1 MSNAGAFPSLVVR
14 EPTPPSKEKTMQENT
29 RHSRS
34 FRMLCHCMA
43 ASLLA
48 CMASAPV
55 LAQGETEKTAT
66 TASSGKLAES
76 VHRLSPVDTDAS
88 MSVEAFARSAAANST
103 VCGLLQ
109 YHSDENGWFHF
120 QGIANGS
127 LIVNF
132 SEGGVIRSRMQESIV
147 NGAWHHYD
155 TKNYRYQL
163 GFTCL

>member
-1 MSNAGAFPSLVVR
+1 
-14 EPTPPSKEKTMQENT
+14 MQEIL
-29 RHSRS
+29 HSRP
-34 FRMLCHCMA
+34 FRMLCRYVA
-43 ASLLA
+43 VSLLV
-48 CMASAPV
+48 CVASAPA
-55 LAQGETEKTAT
+55 LAQSDMDKSASTAAAPT
-66 TASSGKLAES
+66 GKLAES
-76 VHRLSPVDTDAS
+76 VHRLGPVDTDAS
-88 MSVEAFARSAAANST
+88 MSVEAFARSAAASST
-103 VCGLLQ
+103 VCGLLR

-147 NGAWHHYD
+147 KDAWHHYD

>member
-1 MSNAGAFPSLVVR
+1 
-14 EPTPPSKEKTMQENT
+14 
-29 RHSRS
+29 
-34 FRMLCHCMA
+34 
-43 ASLLA
+43 
-48 CMASAPV
+48 
-55 LAQGETEKTAT
+55 
-66 TASSGKLAES
+66 
-76 VHRLSPVDTDAS
+76 
-88 MSVEAFARSAAANST
+88 

-109 YHSDENGWFHF
+109 YQSDENGWFHF

>member
-1 MSNAGAFPSLVVR
+1 
-14 EPTPPSKEKTMQENT
+14 MQEIL
-29 RHSRS
+29 HSRP
-34 FRMLCHCMA
+34 FRMLCRCVA
-43 ASLLA
+43 VSLLA
-48 CMASAPV
+48 CVAGAPALARSATDEAAP
-55 LAQGETEKTAT
+55 AAAAPT
-66 TASSGKLAES
+66 GKLAES
-76 VHRLSPVDTDAS
+76 VHRLGPVDTDAS

-132 SEGGVIRSRMQESIV
+132 SEGGVIRSRMQEAIAK
-147 NGAWHHYD
+147 GAWHHYD